1 MDQHFL
7 TPLFSP
13 RSIVVF
19 AGHPDHPEA
28 QNSMAR
34 TLLAQMKDQGYA
46 GEVTHLDIEMTGTL
60 ALMRLAETEVPNS
73 RVAASA
79 AATATRVSR

>member
-19 AGHPDHPEA
+19 AGHPEHPEA

-60 ALMRLAETEVPNS
+60 SDLAHSAGRPGDHCAAPRPDRS
-73 RVAASA
+73 RAGD
-79 AATATRVSR
+79 